1 MRVVLRGTFVGSGDG
16 RFEIRQPK
24 GMSSSASSE
33 KFLSVDFYKSG
44 SCTLI
49 VQFGQDVIS
58 CETQVVYFDR
68 DWSVLIRRK

>member
-33 KFLSVDFYKSG
+33 KFLSVDCCKSG

-49 VQFGQDVIS
+49 VQDVIS

>member
-33 KFLSVDFYKSG
+33 KFLSVDCCKSG
-44 SCTLI
+44 SCILI

-68 DWSVLIRRK
+68 DWSVLICRK